1 MTESESAHLPQLVCV
16 LRVGSLHIMITSL
29 TRCSGQ
35 RVSACLSLYLL
46 GGGGCCP
53 LAFPCCLLTKMSP
66 LLHACPPSTAFNPPS
81 TAHLA
86 PLLYRRG
93 DPVSAAWRQIK
104 ARVAMEVRGD
114 MGR

>member
-46 GGGGCCP
+46 GGGV
-53 LAFPCCLLTKMSP
+53 LSVSFP
-66 LLHACPPSTAFNPPS
+66 LLSVNKDVSPSPRLPPFYG
-81 TAHLA
+81 L
-86 PLLYRRG
+86 
-93 DPVSAAWRQIK
+93 
-104 ARVAMEVRGD
+104 
-114 MGR
+114 